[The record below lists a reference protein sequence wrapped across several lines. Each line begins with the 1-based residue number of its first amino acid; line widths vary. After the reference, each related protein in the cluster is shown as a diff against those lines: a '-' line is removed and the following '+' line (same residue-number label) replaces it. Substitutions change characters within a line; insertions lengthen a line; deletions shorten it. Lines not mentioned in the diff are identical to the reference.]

1 MLSREIVILK
11 ALRTPIGRFGGALAG
26 LSPVALAVPV
36 ARRLIDLLPEEA
48 EIDEVIVGSVLTAG
62 HGMNIGR
69 QIALGVG
76 LPVETPAFTL
86 NQMCGSG
93 LRAITLAA
101 ERIAA
106 GGARLILAGGTES
119 MSQSPYLVARPG
131 GRTPLGHLCLL
142 DSLLR
147 DGLEDP
153 SGHGHMA
160 CTAETLAREHEI
172 SRRAQ
177 DEFAL
182 CSQARYAAANRDHL
196 WEKEIVPVT
205 VPAGRGQSTAVSED
219 EHPRPDAT
227 LEKLTELKPAFAA
240 DGTITAGNASGV
252 NDGASLALVADGEYA
267 ARLRLEP
274 LARLTGFASAGIDP
288 ARMGLGPVAAMQ
300 RLADGGALDWSR
312 LDLLELNEAFAA
324 QALAC
329 LKHWP
334 IALDRVNVNGGAI
347 ALGHPIG
354 ASGARLVATLLH
366 QMQRQDAR
374 LGAATLCIGGGMGI
388 AALFARP

>member
-1 MLSREIVILK
+1 
-11 ALRTPIGRFGGALAG
+11 
-26 LSPVALAVPV
+26 
-36 ARRLIDLLPEEA
+36 
-48 EIDEVIVGSVLTAG
+48 VLTAG